1 MSEPTQPTQ
10 DAGKP
15 EDVAVR
21 RFAWLRL
28 AHWAR
33 LVLPFII
40 APLAVWLIW
49 HELHVLN
56 MHELRS
62 QMGRAD
68 ATLLIFAACS
78 AVAAV
83 ICMGL
88 YDAVALD
95 GLTFTK
101 RWRIGA
107 VCFAWTNF
115 LTLGPIGGPAVRFFL
130 YRQSGVPTESVAV
143 QIARMYV
150 GIWSSMAGVI
160 AAVLIPMPAG
170 WAWLIVRLL
179 LAVVLAPA
187 GVVLVSAVAAR
198 WKREWV
204 ASTRSSIL
212 LGLVAVLEWCFA
224 AGAFVLAARSMGIA
238 LPSAELVRTMI
249 LGHVAGMAS
258 MVPGGL
264 GTADAAWLKLET
276 MFGLATSDAAAH
288 VLLFRGVFYLVPW
301 SVSLIALYVYL
312 VRRSASA
319 ERWLRRVLAGALLVN
334 AIILLASAATP
345 AVHDRLHAMEQ
356 WMPVGVFDAS
366 HGIAVIAATWMLFLL
381 RGVLRGYR
389 SAAIIVAGLLLTSA
403 ISHTLKGGDWEEA
416 TACVVL
422 LVLLLG
428 AMHSFHRKGRI
439 PIGWELAIA
448 AACGSVAFF
457 FVVGLA
463 AFEKVPYTA
472 DLWTRFGPRAEASR
486 MLRGTLLTGLVG
498 VAFFIRQAVRP
509 VKERVTPEPGQID
522 EAVKIIANSEGTSSP
537 LGVGCGDKG
546 VWRSA
551 KNGLLVYQRA
561 RDKMIVYADPVVPP
575 GRETDFLRELL
586 AYTETEDFDL
596 VFYETSDRWLGP
608 LHEYGFS
615 FFKLGEE
622 AVIPIS
628 GFIMAGGDWSGM
640 RQIVRKAEKAG
651 FSFRVCEPPHAAEL
665 VAQAREVSDA
675 WLEQKDIREMQ
686 FSLGYFSEAYLQRFP
701 IGGTFDAEGRL
712 VAFVNLLA
720 TRNEVSVDF
729 MRFHAG
735 LVDNLMDYCIGKS
748 MLWAA
753 ETGRT
758 RFSLGMAPLADVGM
772 HRRSRPFERGARLI
786 YQHAERVYNYRGL
799 KAYKEKFHPDW
810 EPRYLAF
817 QGPWALADSLVTCM
831 RLIRA
836 VDRPSKARIAQ
847 ARVAEAGIPEAV
859 VVRTEA
865 HTPS

>member
-1 MSEPTQPTQ
+1 M
-10 DAGKP
+10 
-15 EDVAVR
+15 R
-21 RFAWLRL
+21 RIAWLRI

-33 LVLPFII
+33 LVLPFVVI
-40 APLAVWLIW
+40 PLAIWLIW
-49 HELHVLN
+49 HELHALN
-56 MHELRS
+56 MHELRA

-68 ATLLIFAACS
+68 ATLLVLAACS

-83 ICMGL
+83 IAMGL
-88 YDAVALD
+88 YDAIALK
-95 GLTFTK
+95 GLTFTR

-130 YRQSGVPTESVAV
+130 YRQSGVPAESVAV

-150 GIWSSMAGVI
+150 GIWSSMGGVLVAI
-160 AAVLIPMPAG
+160 LLPMPPG
-170 WAWLIVRLL
+170 WAWLLVRLL
-179 LAVVLAPA
+179 IAIVLAPA
-187 GVVLVSAVAAR
+187 GVMLVGMLVAR

-204 ASTRSSIL
+204 GSRRESIG

-224 AGAFVLAARSMGIA
+224 AGAFVLAARSMGIG
-238 LPSAELVRTMI
+238 LPSSELVRTMI
-249 LGHVAGMAS
+249 LGHVAGMVS

-276 MFGLATSDAAAH
+276 MLGLATSDAAAH
-288 VLLFRGVFYLVPW
+288 VLLFRGLFYLVPW
-301 SVSLIALYVYL
+301 SVSLVAMYVYL

-319 ERWLRRVLAGALLVN
+319 EKWLRRVLAGALLVN

-356 WMPVGVFDAS
+356 WMPVGVFEAS

-428 AMHSFHRKGRI
+428 AMHSFHRKGRV

-457 FVVGLA
+457 VVVGLA

-472 DLWTRFGPRAEASR
+472 DLWTRFGPKAEASR
-486 MLRGTLLTGLVG
+486 MLRGALLTGLVG

-509 VKERVTPEPGQID
+509 VKERVTPEPDEVD
-522 EAVKIIANSEGTSSP
+522 EAIKTIAGSEGTSSP
-537 LGVGCGDKG
+537 LGVGVGDKG
-546 VWRSA
+546 IWRA
-551 KNGLLVYQRA
+551 DKGGLVVYQRA
-561 RDKMIVYADPVVPP
+561 HDKMIVYADPVVPA
-575 GRETDFLRELL
+575 GRETDFIRELL
-586 AYTETEDFDL
+586 TYTEIEDFDL
-596 VFYETSDRWLGP
+596 VFYEISDHWLGP
-608 LHEYGFS
+608 LHEFGFS

-622 AVIPIS
+622 AVVPIE
-628 GFIMAGGDWSGM
+628 GFTMAGGDWAGM

-651 FSFRVCEPPHAAEL
+651 FSFRVCDPPHPPEL
-665 VAQAREVSDA
+665 IEQAREVSDQ
-675 WLEQKDIREMQ
+675 WLVHKDVREMQ
-686 FSLGYFSEAYLQRFP
+686 FSLGYFSESYLQRFP
-701 IGGTFDAEGRL
+701 IGGAFDAEGRL
-712 VAFVNLLA
+712 AAFVNLLA
-720 TRNEVSVDF
+720 TRTEVSVDF
-729 MRFHAG
+729 MRFKAR

-753 ETGRT
+753 ETGHG
-758 RFSLGMAPLADVGM
+758 RFSLGMAPLADVGV

-786 YQHAERVYNYRGL
+786 YQHAERIYNYRGL
-799 KAYKEKFHPDW
+799 KAYKEKFHPVW

-817 QGPWALADSLVTCM
+817 QGPWALADSLVTVM

-836 VDRPSKARIAQ
+836 VDRSSKARIAE
-847 ARVAEAGIPEAV
+847 ARVAQAALPA
-859 VVRTEA
+859 
-865 HTPS
+865 PSQSANSASE